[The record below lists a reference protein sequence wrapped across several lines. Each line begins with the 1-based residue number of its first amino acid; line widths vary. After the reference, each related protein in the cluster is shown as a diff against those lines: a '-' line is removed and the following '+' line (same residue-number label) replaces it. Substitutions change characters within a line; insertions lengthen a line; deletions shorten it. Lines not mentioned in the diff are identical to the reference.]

1 MKKIYKVTVFV
12 FVVLLV
18 VVLSGCDFFTSVGQ
32 SVGNVGISLAN
43 GGNPGDTTSRVTI
56 DVYAFLY
63 SVDDNGNYS
72 KKNYLEKITEKN
84 KEANNG
90 QDVQLSFKTSV
101 REGTK
106 VKVVIGLVTKG
117 AGTENKNYLGSTEIM
132 VIEGDKTNTPRNPVE
147 FEETTETDF
156 KRL

>member
-132 VIEGDKTNTPRNPVE
+132 VIEGDKINTPRNPVE

>member
-1 MKKIYKVTVFV
+1 MKKIYKIATVV
-12 FVVLLV
+12 FVVLLA

-32 SVGNVGISLAN
+32 SVGNVGVNLAN

-63 SVDDNGNYS
+63 SVDDNGSYS
-72 KKNYLEKITEKN
+72 KRNYLEKITEKN
-84 KEANNG
+84 KEANDG
-90 QDVQLSFKTSV
+90 QDVQLTFKTKV

-106 VKVVIGLVTKG
+106 VKVVIGLVTRG
-117 AGTENKNYLGSTEIM
+117 AGTQNKNYLGSTEIM
-132 VIEGDKTNTPRNPVE
+132 VIEGDKTNTPTNPVV
-147 FEETTETDF
+147 FAETDETDF